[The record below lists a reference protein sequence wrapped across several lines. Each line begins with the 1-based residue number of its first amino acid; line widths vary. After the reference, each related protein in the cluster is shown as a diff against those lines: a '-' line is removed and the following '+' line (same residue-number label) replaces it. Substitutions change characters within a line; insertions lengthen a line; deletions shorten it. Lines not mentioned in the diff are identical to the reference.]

1 MTWTINN
8 NVATE
13 ITWLQKNMVAT
24 LEESGHVWDFSS
36 TLNLWEFSSP
46 SPMTVRTPR
55 PQLLKSSLQGHIFFQ
70 LPLFNRREVHSMIH
84 FSTPLSLAILSYI
97 FRIVIS
103 VTVALISILSLLF
116 IKIATTHCLKSVH
129 ARSSLQINN
138 NLG

>member
-1 MTWTINN
+1 
-8 NVATE
+8 
-13 ITWLQKNMVAT
+13 
-24 LEESGHVWDFSS
+24 
-36 TLNLWEFSSP
+36 
-46 SPMTVRTPR
+46 
-55 PQLLKSSLQGHIFFQ
+55 
-70 LPLFNRREVHSMIH
+70 MIH

-116 IKIATTHCLKSVH
+116 IKIATTHCFKSVH

>member
-1 MTWTINN
+1 
-8 NVATE
+8 
-13 ITWLQKNMVAT
+13 
-24 LEESGHVWDFSS
+24 
-36 TLNLWEFSSP
+36 
-46 SPMTVRTPR
+46 
-55 PQLLKSSLQGHIFFQ
+55 
-70 LPLFNRREVHSMIH
+70 MIH

-116 IKIATTHCLKSVH
+116 IEIATTHCLKSVR